1 MIRILL
7 FSTLYPNAAQTTH
20 GIFVENRLRY
30 LLAAGQVEATVVAPV
45 PWFPFTGK
53 WAGRYGVFARAP
65 KQETRHGIRIVHP
78 RYLTLPVIGMYIA
91 PLTIY
96 LAGRSAV
103 RRLRKSGL
111 EFDLIDAHY
120 VYPDGVAAALL
131 SRAMGR
137 PLTITA
143 RGTDIN
149 LIPRYRLP
157 LVMIRWAAARAGA
170 LAGVSQALVD
180 VMRELRLGDDRK
192 IRVLRNGVDLE
203 RFHQTD
209 RDAARRRL
217 GLDGPTLISVGNL
230 VDRKGHDIVIRAL
243 SELDRFELLIV
254 GDGEERAALE
264 RLAVDAG
271 VADRVHFLGHK
282 SQQELPDLYNAAD
295 ILVLA
300 SSREGWANVLLE
312 AMACGT
318 PVVASDVGGTPEVV
332 AAAEAGRLMAERT
345 PDALAAA
352 VSQLF
357 AAMPDRDAT
366 RAYAEKFSWDETTQ
380 GQVRMFRAV
389 LSDFA

>member
-78 RYLTLPVIGMYIA
+78 RYLTLPVIGTYIA

-157 LVMIRWAAARAGA
+157 LAMIRWAAARAAA
-170 LAGVSQALVD
+170 LAGVSQALAD
-180 VMRELRLGDDRK
+180 VMRELRLGDERK

-230 VDRKGHDIVIRAL
+230 VDLKGHDIVIRAL

-254 GDGEERAALE
+254 GDGEQRAALE